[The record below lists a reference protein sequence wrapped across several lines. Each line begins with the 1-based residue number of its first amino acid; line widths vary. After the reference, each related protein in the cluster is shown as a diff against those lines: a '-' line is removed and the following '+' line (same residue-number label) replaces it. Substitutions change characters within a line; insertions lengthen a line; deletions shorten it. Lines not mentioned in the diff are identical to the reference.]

1 MNKFKINNIS
11 KKTLVYLI
19 FFSVSILLLL
29 WTVQNVFLRIF
40 YEKYQ
45 MKYLVNL
52 AKEVHNFDNKAN
64 IFNQLE
70 ELEIDNDIC
79 LEYIDNRGN
88 TYFYNNKISSCL
100 LGKESSIEKY
110 ILEIKQSNED
120 LKAIKLINPRNN
132 TESLLYGVKVNKGY
146 VFLFSALE
154 DIGTTTSLLR
164 GQLIYIT
171 ILAIVLAIILATFLS
186 HKIARPIVNIT
197 DKAKELARGNYDV
210 HFDESSGLAEIDE
223 LSKTLN
229 YMEKEVSKT
238 DEYRRDLMANVS
250 HDLKTPLTMIKAYAE
265 MIRDITYKD
274 TEKRNRDLNIIIDE
288 TNRLNLLVN
297 DILEL
302 SKLQTAQ
309 EEMNIENLDLVE
321 LTNEVLKRYEIIK
334 ETENYKIILNTPSKA
349 PVKADKKRLSQVMY
363 NLINNAISYTGDNLT
378 VRINIVDKK
387 SYYLV
392 EIKDTGKGI
401 DKEDIENIWDK
412 YYKKEKNHKRNV
424 IGTGLGLSIVKNILE
439 NHKFTYG
446 VKSIKNKGT
455 TFYFEIPKRQEQKN
469 FTITSHNLHN

>member
-321 LTNEVLKRYEIIK
+321 LTNEVLKGMK
-334 ETENYKIILNTPSKA
+334 
-349 PVKADKKRLSQVMY
+349 
-363 NLINNAISYTGDNLT
+363 
-378 VRINIVDKK
+378 
-387 SYYLV
+387 
-392 EIKDTGKGI
+392 
-401 DKEDIENIWDK
+401 
-412 YYKKEKNHKRNV
+412 
-424 IGTGLGLSIVKNILE
+424 
-439 NHKFTYG
+439 
-446 VKSIKNKGT
+446 
-455 TFYFEIPKRQEQKN
+455 
-469 FTITSHNLHN
+469 